1 MCAHASFQIPRINV
15 LGSTRVVVLCAL
27 SLMKYVEKFTDE
39 YRYNNLME
47 RSKYNASL
55 QYQTQTVLNITPPL
69 QMQSS

>member
-1 MCAHASFQIPRINV
+1 
-15 LGSTRVVVLCAL
+15 
-27 SLMKYVEKFTDE
+27 MKYIEKFTDE